1 MSRRFLRRSGQ
12 TLVSQGT
19 ADLTLSPS
27 PEPPP
32 DDGPKMGRN
41 FRFLASSQLITWTM
55 TLLWTLVVPRA
66 LGPANL
72 GTIMTAWAVTG
83 ILGVILGLGTRNYLV
98 RESVTKPDAAPQLI
112 GTALVLRVVL
122 SPLIFG
128 AALVY
133 GQIDGWDHDAMIVL
147 ILAAAAT
154 VFVQI
159 AEPLQAGFQ
168 STERMEYLAYS
179 DIISKSGQGLV
190 GIVVVLIGFGT
201 IGVTACWALM
211 TGLVVLLDLYWLRG
225 VVRLDLRTNVRRM
238 VALAKASVPYW
249 AFGLFFM
256 IYLWIDFVM
265 LSLLTTDQVV
275 GWYSVPTRLFQTLM
289 FLPVVVATAWL
300 PHFVRGFEKGDDK
313 LKDAARQPVELVLLL
328 SLPIAAL
335 TVAAADPAIHL
346 LYGDAYANSVPVMA
360 ILGLCIPPMYMNIML
375 SQVLIA
381 MNRQVTWTWVMAVT
395 TIINP
400 LFNLGLIPYT
410 QHHYDNGAIGAAIS
424 LLLTEIIVVA
434 AGFWLI
440 GRKVFDGGTG
450 RRTALGAA
458 AAVAAWAA
466 AYAVHGTVGWVASL
480 VLAVLVYAGV
490 AALLRVFTAG
500 EVALMRNALRRVL
513 RRLPVLGRH
522 VRPTEEA
529 EPPLADDPLVERPE
543 SRAGPLPRVLVDDE
557 LPPGVPERPTE
568 VGVVEEADDRVG
580 EVLGGVRD
588 EKVLAVLDADPL
600 AADHGRNHRGAD
612 REALDDLESGPAP
625 RPDRDGD
632 DRRPL

>member
-1 MSRRFLRRSGQ
+1 
-12 TLVSQGT
+12 
-19 ADLTLSPS
+19 
-27 PEPPP
+27 
-32 DDGPKMGRN
+32 MGRN

-66 LGPANL
+66 LGPTGL

-98 RESVTKPDAAPQLI
+98 RESVIKPDAAPQLI

-133 GQIDGWDHDAMIVL
+133 GQVDGWDRDAMIVL
-147 ILAAAAT
+147 LLAAAAT

-201 IGVTACWALM
+201 IGVTACWAAM

-238 VALAKASVPYW
+238 VAIAKASVPYW

-265 LSLLTTDQVV
+265 LSLLTTDEVV

-300 PHFVRGFEKGDDK
+300 PHFVRGFEEGDDK

-346 LYGDAYANSVPVMA
+346 LYGDDYANSVPVMA
-360 ILGLCIPPMYMNIML
+360 ILGLCIPAMYMNIML

-381 MNRQVTWTWVMAVT
+381 MNRQTTWTWVMAVT

-400 LFNLGLIPYT
+400 LFNLALIPFT
-410 QHHYDNGAIGAAIS
+410 QHHYGNGAIGAAIS
-424 LLLTEIIVVA
+424 LLLTEIVVVA
-434 AGFWLI
+434 AGVWLI
-440 GRKVFDGGTG
+440 GRKVFDGGTA
-450 RRTALGAA
+450 RRTVLGALA
-458 AAVAAWAA
+458 AAAAWAA
-466 AYAVHGTVGWVASL
+466 AYATGGMVGWIASL
-480 VLAVLVYAGV
+480 VIAVFVYVGA

-500 EVALMRNALRRVL
+500 EVQLIRNAIRRVAG
-513 RRLPVLGRH
+513 RLPVLGRYA
-522 VRPTEEA
+522 RPPEDA
-529 EPPLADDPLVERPE
+529 EQPLNGDPRVERRE
-543 SRAGPLPRVLVDDE
+543 SGSGTLPGVLVDDE
-557 LPPGVPERPTE
+557 LPAGLTELPAER
-568 VGVVEEADDRVG
+568 GVVEKADDRVG
-580 EVLGGVRD
+580 EVFGAVRD
-588 EKVLAVLDADPL
+588 EKVVAVLDADPL
-600 AADHGRNHRGAD
+600 APDRGRDHRGAD
-612 REALDDLESGPAP
+612 GEALDDLEPGPAA

-632 DRRPL
+632 DRGLL

>member
-1 MSRRFLRRSGQ
+1 MSPRFLRRSGK
-12 TLVSQGT
+12 TLMSQGT

-55 TLLWTLVVPRA
+55 TLAWTLVVPRA
-66 LGPANL
+66 LGPSGL

-98 RESVTKPDAAPQLI
+98 RESVIKPDAAPQLI
-112 GTALVLRVVL
+112 GTALVLRIVL

-133 GQIDGWDHDAMIVL
+133 GQIDGWDRDAMIVL
-147 ILAAAAT
+147 LLAAAAT

-190 GIVVVLIGFGT
+190 GIIVVLIGFGT
-201 IGVTACWALM
+201 IGVTACWAAM

-238 VALAKASVPYW
+238 VAIAKASVPYW

-265 LSLLTTDQVV
+265 LSLLTTDEVV

-300 PHFVRGFEKGDDK
+300 PHFVRGFEEGDDK

-335 TVAAADPAIHL
+335 TAAAADPSSICSTASD
-346 LYGDAYANSVPVMA
+346 YDNSVPVMV
-360 ILGLCIPPMYMNIML
+360 ILGLTIPAMYMNIML

-381 MNRQVTWTWVMAVT
+381 MNRQATWTWVMAVT

-400 LFNLGLIPYT
+400 LFNLALIPFT
-410 QHHYDNGAIGAAIS
+410 QHHYGNGAIGAAIS
-424 LLLTEIIVVA
+424 LLLTEIVVVA
-434 AGFWLI
+434 AGVWLI
-440 GRKVFDGGTG
+440 GRKVFDGGTA
-450 RRTALGAA
+450 RRTVLGAA
-458 AAVAAWAA
+458 AAAAAWAA
-466 AYAVHGTVGWVASL
+466 AYATGGMVGWVASL
-480 VLAVLVYAGV
+480 VIAVLVYVACRGAPARLHGRRGPAHAQRDPPRSGSPAG
-490 AALLRVFTAG
+490 AQALRPPDRRRGTAPRRRSARRATRVGLRRAPRSTRRRRTAG
-500 EVALMRNALRRVL
+500 
-513 RRLPVLGRH
+513 
-522 VRPTEEA
+522 
-529 EPPLADDPLVERPE
+529 
-543 SRAGPLPRVLVDDE
+543 
-557 LPPGVPERPTE
+557 
-568 VGVVEEADDRVG
+568 
-580 EVLGGVRD
+580 
-588 EKVLAVLDADPL
+588 
-600 AADHGRNHRGAD
+600 
-612 REALDDLESGPAP
+612 
-625 RPDRDGD
+625 RPDRASGRARCRREGGRSRRRSLRRCPRREGG
-632 DRRPL
+632 RRPRRRSPRNRPWSRPWGRRRRGPRRP